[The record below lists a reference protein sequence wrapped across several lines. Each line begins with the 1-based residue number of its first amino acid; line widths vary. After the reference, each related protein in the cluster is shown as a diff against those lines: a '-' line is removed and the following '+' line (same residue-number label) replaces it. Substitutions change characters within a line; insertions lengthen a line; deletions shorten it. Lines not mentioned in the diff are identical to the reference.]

1 MMKTL
6 LSANGTR
13 RTWKNKAMKV
23 VYKCDP
29 EKNRECRKTSCQG
42 LCFMTSNREYSIDGI
57 PMVFDEEAGEFV
69 NADQRKEN
77 LDSR

>member
-1 MMKTL
+1 
-6 LSANGTR
+6 
-13 RTWKNKAMKV
+13 
-23 VYKCDP
+23 
-29 EKNRECRKTSCQG
+29 
-42 LCFMTSNREYSIDGI
+42 MTSNREYSIDGI

>member
-1 MMKTL
+1 MTRIL

-13 RTWKNKAMKV
+13 RTWKNKMKI
-23 VYKCDP
+23 VYICDP
-29 EKNRECRKTSCQG
+29 EKNRECRKTSCQD

-57 PMVFDEEAGEFV
+57 PIVFDKEAGEFV